1 MIARIPFYPALFAVL
16 PVLALYASNADL
28 FPLAHLWRPVI
39 VAFVAAS
46 VLTSVLSLILRSSV
60 RGGAA
65 ALVVVGALYAYST
78 FASLVSD
85 EPISSTAV
93 VLWVIATLLLM
104 ALAAWKVRFLRVLNV
119 LALAMTIVGAGQVT
133 YVRFSWSRA
142 AAAERPQQ
150 LAATKP
156 KEKLPDIYYIVL
168 DGYGRTDQLERALGY
183 SNREFIKELERRGF
197 FVAKRSV
204 PNYCQTQ
211 LSVFAS
217 VNMDYIQTLLPTLD
231 KLSDDRTPIVEGIRD
246 SVVARTFRSFG
257 YRVMGIGSGFPGV
270 PFATDDLSVATRPG
284 LTLLETYLLQMT
296 PFCATGGAVESLFD
310 AHRRRALTA
319 FETLEALDKP
329 ARSPRLVFVHIL
341 APRPPFAFDRDGSPR
356 KRLGGYTIADASL
369 LLNGITAEQYKEGY
383 ADQAT
388 YINRRLLQMVD
399 RIIAG
404 HPEPP
409 IIILQ
414 GDHGSKVGFDM
425 ESLEKTDLK
434 EAFSILNALLV
445 PDSIRARLTD
455 DLVPVNTFR
464 IIASDLLG
472 LDLPL
477 RPAKAYYSPHD
488 RPFVFTDVTD
498 RVR

>member
-1 MIARIPFYPALFAVL
+1 MISRVPFYPALFAIL
-16 PVLALYASNADL
+16 PVFALYASNADL
-28 FPLAHLWRPVI
+28 FPLAQLWRPVI
-39 VAFVAAS
+39 VVVVASA
-46 VLTSVLSLILRSSV
+46 VLTAVLSLVLRSAV

-65 ALVVVGALYAYST
+65 ALVAILAHYAYST
-78 FASLVSD
+78 FAGWVSSETESSAALVYW
-85 EPISSTAV
+85 
-93 VLWVIATLLLM
+93 LIASLLLI
-104 ALAAWKVRFLRVLNV
+104 ALAAWKVRVLRGFNV
-119 LALAMTIVGAGQVT
+119 LALAMTVVAVGQVT
-133 YVRFSWSRA
+133 YARNSVSRA
-142 AAAERPQQ
+142 AAAERSQV
-150 LAATKP
+150 AANAKP
-156 KEKLPDIYYIVL
+156 KENLPDIYYIVL

-183 SNREFIKELERRGF
+183 SNRDFIEELEERGF

-211 LSVFAS
+211 LSVFSS
-217 VNMDYIQTLLPTLD
+217 VNMDYIQSLLPKLD
-231 KLSDDRTPIVEGIRD
+231 KNSDDRTPIVNGIRE
-246 SVVARTFRSFG
+246 SAVASAFRSCG

-270 PFATDDLSVATRPG
+270 PFATDDLSVVSRPG

-296 PFCATGGAVESLFD
+296 PFGATQRAVESLFD
-310 AHRRRALTA
+310 AHRNRALTA
-319 FETLEALDKP
+319 FETLEELDKP
-329 ARSPRLVFVHIL
+329 AATPRLVFVHIL
-341 APRPPFAFDRDGSPR
+341 APRPPFAFDRDGNPG

-369 LLNGITAEQYKEGY
+369 LLNGITADQYKEGY

-388 YINRRLLQMVD
+388 FINRRLLQMID
-399 RIIAG
+399 RLLAG
-404 HPEPP
+404 HPDPP

-455 DLVPVNTFR
+455 ELAPVNTFR

-477 RPAKAYYSPHD
+477 RPARAYYSTHN